1 MSLRATSRHLRG
13 QPFALRLLAT
23 AAALVALGGTVELH
37 PGAHGRAGGDDLVYT
52 CADGSGGALHVEAAR
67 AEEREHCPACLQ
79 RLQSRASGTAAP
91 AAPGDRVAE
100 RVAPADPDP
109 ALSPA
114 HPRRQRSR
122 APPALS

>member
-1 MSLRATSRHLRG
+1 MSPRAAIRHLTAR
-13 QPFALRLLAT
+13 PVALRLLAA
-23 AAALVALGGTVELH
+23 AAALVMLGGAFELH
-37 PGAHGRAGGDDLVYT
+37 PEVHGQPGGDGLVYT

-79 RLQSRASGTAAP
+79 RLQSRAAGTAAP
-91 AAPGDRVAE
+91 APHGDRVAE

-122 APPALS
+122 APPVLS